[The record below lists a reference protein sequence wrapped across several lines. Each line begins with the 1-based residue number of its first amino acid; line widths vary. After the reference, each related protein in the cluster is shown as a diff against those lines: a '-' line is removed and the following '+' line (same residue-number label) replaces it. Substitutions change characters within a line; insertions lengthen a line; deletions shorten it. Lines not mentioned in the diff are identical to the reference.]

1 MSRILH
7 AASFGGL
14 LCVAAFAAN
23 PTVTIDRVIQRWPW
37 NNKVDVTYTVANGQD
52 PANGKFYRLTFT
64 AELGDRTQTIDGV
77 HDIGAST
84 DTGTHTVTWTLP
96 DGIKAS
102 DCRMTARLYPADA
115 PSGDDYLVVNIQT
128 GVISYE
134 GLMGSQEASNQR
146 YNTALYKTTN
156 MVFRKIARTADSDF
170 PNGYQTGILP
180 TTNAGGGNYI
190 KNNSITNWITKRDYY
205 MGIFEVTQWQ
215 YNELR
220 GSNPSECKNDDLTM
234 VPGPDYAT
242 YRPAEKMDWIGIRG
256 TTSTLVNVEPS
267 PTGCFVARMN
277 YRTREASGVTGFDL
291 PTEVMHEIASRAGTT
306 GVTYWSG
313 NPQGLTMAS
322 YCTYQANS
330 SNHTCTVGLRLP
342 NAWGLYDTAGNV
354 FEWCL
359 DDDSLSD
366 LKDAPDPWTPAY
378 DGTTITYSTK
388 HRLHGGYSYD
398 GESWRVF
405 CPSIRPASNTGYRAY
420 GFRMAFLPK

>member
-267 PTGCFVARMN
+267 PTI
-277 YRTREASGVTGFDL
+277 E
-291 PTEVMHEIASRAGTT
+291 
-306 GVTYWSG
+306 
-313 NPQGLTMAS
+313 
-322 YCTYQANS
+322 
-330 SNHTCTVGLRLP
+330 LRLYL
-342 NAWGLYDTAGNV
+342 AV
-354 FEWCL
+354 
-359 DDDSLSD
+359 
-366 LKDAPDPWTPAY
+366 
-378 DGTTITYSTK
+378 
-388 HRLHGGYSYD
+388 
-398 GESWRVF
+398 
-405 CPSIRPASNTGYRAY
+405 
-420 GFRMAFLPK
+420 